1 MTKPISFYNPI
12 CHAAAL
18 NALVRALFDCA
29 IHTDDSLGL
38 EEVAHTARGH
48 AKNALSCRAS
58 YPETNPRGWNFT
70 AKLMTAIADAIDAEL
85 EERAAQDAAKEETR

>member
-1 MTKPISFYNPI
+1 MTQPVSFYDPI

-85 EERAAQDAAKEETR
+85 QERAKEAPNA

>member
-1 MTKPISFYNPI
+1 MTQPVSFYDPI

-18 NALVRALFDCA
+18 NALVRALFDLA

-85 EERAAQDAAKEETR
+85 QERAKEETNA

>member
-12 CHAAAL
+12 CQAAAL
-18 NALVRALFDCA
+18 NALVRALFDRA

-38 EEVAHTARGH
+38 AEVALHARAH
-48 AKNALSCRAS
+48 AKNALSCRDR
-58 YPETNPRGWNFT
+58 YPQTGPRCWNFT
-70 AKLMTAIADAIDAEL
+70 VKLMTAIADAIDAEL